1 MPAESKPKMD
11 SLRAAAAS
19 AIVPGLG
26 QWLNGRRRAALL
38 AALPLIVVL
47 VVALGALLLFG
58 VVRTAAAIA
67 TPGRLA
73 LLFTLLLVSIPW
85 RILVTVDAARGTART
100 RRSAILLALALLIS
114 IAPQAGA
121 AVIVYRAKVA
131 ATDVF
136 SGFGTPTPSSSAAES
151 ATPTPPPLADRFTM
165 LLIGADTM
173 GNRTSF
179 NTDSMI
185 IVSWDRIGGYVSTV
199 SIPRDLVNV
208 PLGNGDVYGPK
219 INSLWSH
226 AVRNPKKFPAGPAVA
241 LSSALGAMFNVKID
255 ATAVVVIP
263 TFVKI
268 IDQLGGVDLTFRR
281 TILDVSYRTNMD
293 GARLPAGN
301 WHVSGECALA
311 YARIRK
317 APGTDDMTRG
327 PRQIEILLAARD
339 ELARSGN
346 FVGNALALLDV
357 IGDGVRTDL
366 NPALIPLLAEAAG
379 SFDTAKI
386 VRGEIAPGDTILRYR
401 RKGEVSPFGSVVFF
415 DAKRMSLLAARLFPA
430 PGTRPWGFPAAAN
443 EPKLGAEAT
452 FTPAPLASGASP
464 TPTPTPTAALAH
476 PFPTLASCNARLPL
490 PRYTPTP
497 DPTAPPESA
506 SPSPSEPT
514 ETPTESITPPS
525 PSPSVAPPSLP
536 PPSLDPSLE
545 PATRP

>member
-1 MPAESKPKMD
+1 MG

-26 QWLNGRRRAALL
+26 QWLDGRRRAAFLS
-38 AALPLIVVL
+38 ALPILVFL

-58 VVRTAAAIA
+58 VVRTATAIA
-67 TPGRLA
+67 TPGRLTLLFA
-73 LLFTLLLVSIPW
+73 LLLLSIPW
-85 RILVTVDAARGTART
+85 RILVTVDAARGTSRT

-121 AVIVYRAKVA
+121 AAIVYRAKVA

-136 SGFGTPTPSSSAAES
+136 SGFGTPTPDGSAAES
-151 ATPTPPPLADRFTM
+151 TTPTPLPLGDRFTM
-165 LLIGADTM
+165 LLVGADTV
-173 GNRTSF
+173 GRRTSF

-208 PLGNGDVYGPK
+208 PLGNGNVFGPK
-219 INSLWSH
+219 INSLWSY
-226 AVRNPKKFPAGPAVA
+226 ALRYPEKFPDGPADA
-241 LSSALGAMFNVKID
+241 LSTALGTMLNVKID

-268 IDQLGGVDLTFRR
+268 IDQLGGVDLTIQR
-281 TILDVSYRTNMD
+281 TILDVSYRTNMN
-293 GARLPAGN
+293 GALLPGGN

-366 NPALIPLLAEAAG
+366 NPALIPQLAEAAG
-379 SFDTAKI
+379 SFDTSKI
-386 VRGEIAPGDTILRYR
+386 VRAVIQPGDTILRYR
-401 RKGEVSPFGSVVFF
+401 HKGEYSPFGSVVFF
-415 DAKRMSLLAARLFPA
+415 DVARMLMLGERLFPT
-430 PGTRPWGFPAAAN
+430 PGTRPQGFPATKG
-443 EPKLGAEAT
+443 ELKLGTEVI
-452 FTPAPLASGASP
+452 FRPASLASGASP
-464 TPTPTPTAALAH
+464 SPTATPSPSPTATPSPSLTH
-476 PFPTLASCNARLPL
+476 PFPTLVSCDAGIPL
-490 PRYTPTP
+490 PR
-497 DPTAPPESA
+497 
-506 SPSPSEPT
+506 
-514 ETPTESITPPS
+514 
-525 PSPSVAPPSLP
+525 
-536 PPSLDPSLE
+536 
-545 PATRP
+545 

>member
-1 MPAESKPKMD
+1 MPAESTPKTG

-26 QWLNGRRRAALL
+26 QWLDGRRRAALL
-38 AALPLIVVL
+38 SALPLIVFL

-67 TPGRLA
+67 TPGRLTLLFA
-73 LLFTLLLVSIPW
+73 LLLLSIAW
-85 RILVTVDAARGTART
+85 RILVTVDAARGTKRT

-121 AVIVYRAKVA
+121 AAIVYRAKVA

-136 SGFGTPTPSSSAAES
+136 SGFGTPTPDGSAAES
-151 ATPTPPPLADRFTM
+151 ATPTPPPIADRFTM
-165 LLIGADTM
+165 LLIGADTV
-173 GNRTSF
+173 GNRSSF

-226 AVRNPKKFPAGPAVA
+226 AVRYPKKFPEGPAVA
-241 LSSALGAMFNVKID
+241 LSTALGTMFNVKID

-268 IDQLGGVDLTFRR
+268 IDQVGGVDLTIQR

-301 WHVSGECALA
+301 WHMSGECALA

-346 FVGNALALLDV
+346 FVSNALALLDV

-366 NPALIPLLAEAAG
+366 NPALIPQLAEAAG
-379 SFDTAKI
+379 SFDSSKI
-386 VRGEIAPGDTILRYR
+386 VRAVIQPGDTILRYR
-401 RKGEVSPFGSVVFF
+401 HKGEYSPFGSVVFF
-415 DAKRMSLLAARLFPA
+415 KADRMLMLGARLFPT
-430 PGTRPWGFPAAAN
+430 PGTRPWGFPATKS
-443 EPKLGAEAT
+443 EPKLGTEAA
-452 FTPAPLASGASP
+452 FSPVPLASGATPAPSLSPSPTAAHPYPTLATCDAGLPLPRHTATPDPTSAPESTEP
-464 TPTPTPTAALAH
+464 TPTPSVTATP
-476 PFPTLASCNARLPL
+476 
-490 PRYTPTP
+490 
-497 DPTAPPESA
+497 
-506 SPSPSEPT
+506 
-514 ETPTESITPPS
+514 
-525 PSPSVAPPSLP
+525 
-536 PPSLDPSLE
+536 
-545 PATRP
+545 

>member
-1 MPAESKPKMD
+1 M
-11 SLRAAAAS
+11 
-19 AIVPGLG
+19 
-26 QWLNGRRRAALL
+26 
-38 AALPLIVVL
+38 
-47 VVALGALLLFG
+47 
-58 VVRTAAAIA
+58 
-67 TPGRLA
+67 
-73 LLFTLLLVSIPW
+73 LLV
-85 RILVTVDAARGTART
+85 
-100 RRSAILLALALLIS
+100 
-114 IAPQAGA
+114 
-121 AVIVYRAKVA
+121 
-131 ATDVF
+131 
-136 SGFGTPTPSSSAAES
+136 
-151 ATPTPPPLADRFTM
+151 
-165 LLIGADTM
+165 GADTM

-185 IVSWDRIGGYVSTV
+185 IVSWDRVGGYVSTV

-226 AVRNPKKFPAGPAVA
+226 AVRNPKKFPDGPAVA
-241 LSSALGAMFNVKID
+241 LSSALGSMFNVKID

-268 IDQLGGVDLTFRR
+268 IDQLGGVDLTIRR

-293 GARLPAGN
+293 GARIPAGN
-301 WHVSGECALA
+301 WHMSGECALA

-317 APGTDDMTRG
+317 APGTDDISRG

-366 NPALIPLLAEAAG
+366 NPALIPVLAEAAG
-379 SFDTAKI
+379 AFDTAKI
-386 VRGEIAPGDTILRYR
+386 VRGVIAPGDTILRYR
-401 RKGEVSPFGSVVFF
+401 RKGEISPFGSVVFF
-415 DAKRMSLLAARLFPA
+415 DAKRMSLLAARLFPT
-430 PGTRPWGFPAAAN
+430 PGTRPWSFPAAAN

-464 TPTPTPTAALAH
+464 TPTATPTPALTH
-476 PFPTLASCNARLPL
+476 PFPTLASCDARLPL

-506 SPSPSEPT
+506 SPSPSEAPSASASPT
-514 ETPTESITPPS
+514 DPTPLPS
-525 PSPSVAPPSLP
+525 PSEDTAPAP
-536 PPSLDPSLE
+536 
-545 PATRP
+545 

>member
-1 MPAESKPKMD
+1 MPAESTPKTG

-19 AIVPGLG
+19 AVVPGLG

-67 TPGRLA
+67 TPGRLTLLFA
-73 LLFTLLLVSIPW
+73 LLLLTIPW
-85 RILVTVDAARGTART
+85 RILVTVDAARGTKRT

-121 AVIVYRAKVA
+121 AAIVYRAKVA

-136 SGFGTPTPSSSAAES
+136 SGFGTPTPGGSAAES
-151 ATPTPPPLADRFTM
+151 ATPTPTPPPLGDRFTM

-173 GNRTSF
+173 GNRSSF

-185 IVSWDRIGGYVSTV
+185 IVSWDRVGGYVSTV

-219 INSLWSH
+219 INSLWSY
-226 AVRNPKKFPAGPAVA
+226 ALRYPKKFPEGPAVA
-241 LSSALGAMFNVKID
+241 LSTALGTMFNVKID

-268 IDQLGGVDLTFRR
+268 IDQLGGVDLTIRR

-366 NPALIPLLAEAAG
+366 NPALIPVLAEAAG
-379 SFDTAKI
+379 SFDTTKI
-386 VRGEIAPGDTILRYR
+386 VRGVIQPGDTILRYR
-401 RKGEVSPFGSVVFF
+401 RKGEFSPFGSVVFF
-415 DAKRMSLLAARLFPA
+415 DAKRMSLLAARLFPT

-464 TPTPTPTAALAH
+464 TPSATPTPALTH
-476 PFPTLASCNARLPL
+476 PFPTLASCDARLPL

-497 DPTAPPESA
+497 EPTAPPESA
-506 SPSPSEPT
+506 SPSPSITPT
-514 ETPTESITPPS
+514 PDPSPTESTS
-525 PSPSVAPPSLP
+525 PSP
-536 PPSLDPSLE
+536 
-545 PATRP
+545 